1 VPRLSLSPGATTM
14 TLDAIKLT
22 SSSLV
27 MAHYDPEQ
35 GRLRLQFRDGAHY
48 QYFDVP
54 RDIVNQLLSA
64 PSKGYFFNRFIRGRF
79 EHAKIADEN

>member
-1 VPRLSLSPGATTM
+1 M
-14 TLDAIKLT
+14 TADAVKLT
-22 SSSLV
+22 SSSLA

-35 GRLRLQFRDGAHY
+35 GRLRLQFRDGALY
-48 QYFDVP
+48 EYFDVP
-54 RDIVNQLLSA
+54 GETVNQLLSA